1 MPKYVFYSINVVL
14 VIALGIRAVTKN
26 FFSNTF
32 EVEKLVSILL
42 ISGLILALLWSRWY
56 LKKNN
61 ITDSIE
67 RTQTVLI
74 AVIGAIGFFVAMG
87 INLNYLVS
95 LENTKEEVVEISKI
109 DPFIKV
115 RGGIIKGEK
124 ITPSGY
130 HVFIKRAE
138 KEERLRYDELPN
150 YETYIGKKATMFFR
164 KGLLGFDVC
173 IPKPLKNEN
182 FQ

>member
-1 MPKYVFYSINVVL
+1 M
-14 VIALGIRAVTKN
+14 
-26 FFSNTF
+26 
-32 EVEKLVSILL
+32 
-42 ISGLILALLWSRWY
+42 ALLWGRWY

-74 AVIGAIGFFVAMG
+74 TAIAITGFLVAMG
-87 INLNYLVS
+87 INLNYLIS
-95 LENTKEEVVEISKI
+95 LENTHEEVIEVLNIQ
-109 DPFIKV
+109 PFVKV
-115 RGGIIKGEK
+115 RGGVIQGEK

-150 YETYIGKKATMFFR
+150 YETYIGKKVTMFFR